1 MEKFFENNLKKATPQ
16 EMGINT
22 SKVFS
27 GESELKPSREA
38 YNETPI
44 IFSEEIKKRLSP
56 DKEYILADIGSFK
69 GELINKIL
77 ELSPEY
83 KFNTV
88 AVDINEE
95 ALKQNNLGTKLVA
108 NADNLP
114 FKDKSIDIEIVRFL
128 LQWNSWEKQKEIIK
142 EIARTVK
149 EFALIQHGG
158 ADNNNPKDWRF
169 KMDQLLS
176 GDVVLK
182 LKRGEHFFSSRD
194 EMEKM
199 MKEEGIKFERT
210 QEKVI
215 DDIATI
221 YSERYG
227 LDKEEDKKARD
238 ILGDKNF
245 FIQTNWIIYSKDDK
259 DDK

>member
-38 YNETPI
+38 YNETPV
-44 IFSEEIKKRLSP
+44 IFSEEIKKRLLP
-56 DKEYILADIGSFK
+56 NKEYVLADIGSFK

-77 ELSPEY
+77 ELLPEY

-95 ALKQNNLGTKLVA
+95 ALKQNNLKTKLVA
-108 NADNLP
+108 NADDLP
-114 FKDKSIDIEIVRFL
+114 FGDKSIDVEVVRFL
-128 LQWNSWEKQKEIIK
+128 LQWNSWEKQREIIK

-158 ADNNNPKDWRF
+158 ADSEDPDNWRF

-176 GDVVLK
+176 GDTILK
-182 LKRGEHFFSSRD
+182 LKRGEHFFSSR
-194 EMEKM
+194 EEIEII

-210 QEKVI
+210 QEKII

-227 LDKEEDKKARD
+227 LNKDEDKKTRD

-259 DDK
+259 ND